1 MDVAGQILHENSPAL
16 RKTLF
21 RHSRGTQRLAMNLDL
36 GVDSIDSFPVLLL
49 WWKSSKRD
57 ASPGSGDLLRSDWSC
72 LEVLELTHLKGVFE
86 IRETE
91 AQALEA

>member
-1 MDVAGQILHENSPAL
+1 
-16 RKTLF
+16 
-21 RHSRGTQRLAMNLDL
+21 
-36 GVDSIDSFPVLLL
+36 VDSIDSSGIASLVEILKEGR
-49 WWKSSKRD
+49 KSRKRVIFF
-57 ASPGSGDLLRSDWSC
+57 GVTGHI